1 MNEERDLEVD
11 LDEEEDEEAEGSGRE
26 DTYVLDLDEEADVD
40 EVAREAMEA
49 VERAEQALAD
59 DGDDDTTIASL
70 EEELEELRDRSVRT
84 LADFENYRKR
94 AERERKDLRRY
105 ARFDTM
111 REFLPIIDNLER
123 ALLAGGSAEDLKTGV
138 EMILRQMRDLLRQ
151 HGVEA
156 VESLGQ
162 TFDPT
167 VHEAVDRE
175 ETPEVDEATVT
186 EEMQRGYV
194 MHDRLLRPA
203 LVKVALPVEED
214 EEND

>member
-1 MNEERDLEVD
+1 MDEERDLDAEM
-11 LDEEEDEEAEGSGRE
+11 EEDEEEEGE
-26 DTYVLDLDEEADVD
+26 AYVLDLDQESEADVD

-49 VERAEQALAD
+49 VERAEEALSEDAED
-59 DGDDDTTIASL
+59 ETSIARL

-94 AERERKDLRRY
+94 AEREREDLRKY

-151 HGVEA
+151 HGVEP

-175 ETPEVDEATVT
+175 EKPEVDVATVT

-203 LVKVALPVEED
+203 LVKVALPVEDD
-214 EEND
+214 ENG

>member
-1 MNEERDLEVD
+1 MNEERDLDAEM
-11 LDEEEDEEAEGSGRE
+11 EEDEEEEGE
-26 DTYVLDLDEEADVD
+26 AYVLDLDEESEADVD

-49 VERAEQALAD
+49 VERAEQALSEDAEEESS
-59 DGDDDTTIASL
+59 IARL

-94 AERERKDLRRY
+94 AEREREDLRKY

-151 HGVEA
+151 HGVEP

-175 ETPEVDEATVT
+175 EKPEVDVATVT

-203 LVKVALPVEED
+203 LVKVALPVEDD
-214 EEND
+214 ENG